1 MSYQVIARRYR
12 PQTFEEVIGQEH
24 VSKTLAHSIE
34 NKKIAHAYLFSGP
47 RGTGKTTTAR
57 ILAKALNCIHGP
69 TAKPCNECDIC
80 KSITDGSSIDV
91 FEIDGATNRKIE
103 DARQLQEYIQ
113 LAPSG
118 KSKYRIYIID
128 EVHMLTTEAFNSL
141 LKTIEEPPSHAIFV
155 LATTEKHKVPITIIS
170 RCQQYDFKNI
180 SLEDIVKQLS
190 FILDNE
196 KNVKVP
202 KEERGHILDILAKAG
217 RGSMRDSE
225 SLLEQLISFS
235 GGELTLEK
243 TNTLLGTL
251 PSELIAKLVDAIL
264 AENHKDAL
272 SQMAVLLDQGI
283 EFEQLCDELLDYFRS
298 LTILQVMG
306 KDTDILDLTKE
317 EKERRT
323 QQAGQVKGEQIIQM
337 MKLCTHSI
345 EQLRKTVP
353 GRVVMDLLVLD
364 CIQAKQT
371 LPLPELISQLKSLQ
385 KEVSSIAKTKT
396 VETITVPRIS
406 GGADVYAAVLDEAET
421 TVEKFTVSAIPSP
434 MSTLELSLDNLQAH
448 WGQIIE
454 EIRQNKP
461 ILGPVLGEI
470 TPVKLEQ
477 NQVTLALDK
486 SHKFHKSML
495 DKPENRS
502 AIEEALEKYFGRAL
516 QIRTEV
522 MGVPVIQ
529 KTVPIPVIK
538 PMMRADAEILQDP
551 IIQKAI
557 EIFGATSIKTRIK
570 PKVQETDTQEEEKQ
584 SEP

>member
-24 VSKTLAHSIE
+24 VSKSLAHSIE
-34 NKKIAHAYLFSGP
+34 QKKIAHAYLFSGP

-69 TAKPCNECDIC
+69 TAKPCNECETC

-103 DARQLQEYIQ
+103 HARQLQEYIQ

-128 EVHMLTTEAFNSL
+128 EVHMLTDEAFNSL

-180 SLEDIVKQLS
+180 SLIDIVKQLS

-196 KNVKVP
+196 KNLKVP

-251 PSELIAKLVDAIL
+251 PSELIAKLVDAVL
-264 AENHKDAL
+264 AENNKDAL
-272 SQMAVLLDQGI
+272 NQMAVLLDQGI
-283 EFEQLCDELLDYFRS
+283 EFEQLCDELLDYLRS
-298 LTILQVMG
+298 LSILQIMG
-306 KDTDILDLTKE
+306 HDTDILDLTKE

-323 QQAGQVKGEQIIQM
+323 QQAGLVKGEQIIQM

-364 CIQAKQT
+364 CIQVKQT
-371 LPLPELISQLKSLQ
+371 LPLPELISQLKALQ
-385 KEVSSIAKTKT
+385 KEVSTIAKTKT
-396 VETITVPRIS
+396 IETITVPRIS
-406 GGADVYAAVLDEAET
+406 GGSDVYSAVLDEPET
-421 TVEKFTVSAIPSP
+421 EVEKFTIPAS
-434 MSTLELSLDNLQAH
+434 LELSLDNLQAH
-448 WGQIIE
+448 WAQIVE
-454 EIRQNKP
+454 EIRENKP
-461 ILGPVLGEI
+461 MLGPVLGEI
-470 TPVKLEQ
+470 APVKLEQ
-477 NQVTLALDK
+477 NNVTLALDT

-495 DKPENRS
+495 DKPENRN
-502 AIEEALEKYFGRAL
+502 AIEEALGKYFKTTLR
-516 QIRTEV
+516 IRTEIT
-522 MGVPVIQ
+522 GVPVIQ
-529 KTVPIPVIK
+529 KTVSIPVIK
-538 PMMRADAEILQDP
+538 PMMRADAELLQDP

-557 EIFGATSIKTRIK
+557 EIFGATSIKK
-570 PKVQETDTQEEEKQ
+570 KVKLKVQDTDSQEEVK
-584 SEP
+584 